1 MVYLHISDTY
11 NMYFIIVC
19 ISINKNSNLKLNE

>member
-11 NMYFIIVC
+11 NMYFIIVY